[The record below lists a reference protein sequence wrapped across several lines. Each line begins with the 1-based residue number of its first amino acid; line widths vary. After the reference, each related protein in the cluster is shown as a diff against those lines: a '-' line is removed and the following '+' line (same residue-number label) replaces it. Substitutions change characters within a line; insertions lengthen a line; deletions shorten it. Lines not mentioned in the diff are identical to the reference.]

1 MRFLSLASLLLAIF
15 GIPVTALAAQPAGAV
30 VSIDSAEPSGGFA
43 LNPGFVPPAL
53 SHTNGV
59 RLPISVVLDQIPPDR
74 REVVLEMNIDKKGFP
89 QGIRFISSRS
99 SFLDMPVF
107 LAANQF
113 RFNPARFHNQ
123 TVPADVRL
131 TIQVVD

>member
-15 GIPVTALAAQPAGAV
+15 GIPTMALASQPVGAA
-30 VSIDSAEPSGGFA
+30 VSIDAAAPSGGFA
-43 LNPGFVPPAL
+43 LNQDFVAPKV

-59 RLPISVVLDQIPPDR
+59 RLPISVVLDQIPADR
-74 REVVLEMNIDKKGFP
+74 REVVLEMNVDKKGFP
-89 QGIRFISSRS
+89 QGIRLISSRS
-99 SFLDMPVF
+99 AFLDLPVF

-123 TVPADVRL
+123 PVPADIRL
-131 TIQVVD
+131 TVQVID